1 MFGECGHI
9 PTRIKRAMVVVQL
22 ERRSTLI
29 IRLVG
34 FPPDA
39 FEYGVGGIIVET
51 AIDHFVGEF
60 DEQRPNLGVLPV
72 ELSRR
77 ILEFILAGFGFCVGE

>member
-1 MFGECGHI
+1 MFWECVHV
-9 PTRIKRAMVVVQL
+9 PTRIKRSMVVVDL

-39 FEYGVGGIIVET
+39 FEYGVGGIIVEPSS
-51 AIDHFVGEF
+51 DHFVGEF

-72 ELSRR
+72 EILGR
-77 ILEFILAGFGFCVGE
+77 ILEFILAGFLWGE